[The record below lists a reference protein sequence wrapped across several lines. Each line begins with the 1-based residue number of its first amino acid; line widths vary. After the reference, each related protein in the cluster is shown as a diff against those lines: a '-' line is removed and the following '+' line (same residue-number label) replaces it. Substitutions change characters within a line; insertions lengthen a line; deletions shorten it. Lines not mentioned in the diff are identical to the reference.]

1 MLSAEPVPQRP
12 ARCPLSLPG
21 PRRAVARHR
30 ALAALDE
37 QAVEAHQRQ
46 LVDRGQVEVECGA
59 ARLRQVLLAVFRL
72 AFFRPANAACLSD
85 GLALNRT
92 AAPAFTSTFP
102 PVRGFSAVRLGVS
115 RTVKEPKSGSEKR
128 PVSTISARIAAT
140 TSPASRPAAL
150 AGMSA
155 ARAMTS
161 VRNLFDM
168 RSSFAAGRLQPQPGP
183 ERNRA
188 RCPPP

>member
-1 MLSAEPVPQRP
+1 MPPP
-12 ARCPLSLPG
+12 LPG
-21 PRRAVARHR
+21 ARRAVARHR
-30 ALAALDE
+30 GLAALGE
-37 QAVEAHQRQ
+37 QAVEAHERQ
-46 LVDRGQVEVECGA
+46 LARRGHVEVECRE

-72 AFFRPANAACLSD
+72 AFFRPAKAACFSD

-92 AAPAFTSTFP
+92 AAPAFTFTFS

-140 TSPASRPAAL
+140 TSPASRPAVL

-161 VRNLFDM
+161 VRNLLDM
-168 RSSFAAGRLQPQPGP
+168 RRSLAGGG
-183 ERNRA
+183 
-188 RCPPP
+188 

>member
-1 MLSAEPVPQRP
+1 MVTSRPPTAVGGWPPRVSRRVPPCVP
-12 ARCPLSLPG
+12 AK
-21 PRRAVARHR
+21 
-30 ALAALDE
+30 
-37 QAVEAHQRQ
+37 
-46 LVDRGQVEVECGA
+46 
-59 ARLRQVLLAVFRL
+59 
-72 AFFRPANAACLSD
+72 AACLSD

-92 AAPAFTSTFP
+92 AAPAFTSTFS

-115 RTVKEPKSGSEKR
+115 RTVKAPKSGSEKR

-161 VRNLFDM
+161 VRNLLDM
-168 RSSFAAGRLQPQPGP
+168 RRSLARAPSTTAGAGEESRPVPSTTAVARRGVAAHPPLPA
-183 ERNRA
+183 A
-188 RCPPP
+188 RPRPLARTAVRGTAGAGTGILRPRQCSAT